1 MRISYSVE
9 TFARRTEAEQAARRF
24 NRVALPTEWADIMI
38 PKPGEAF
45 YRLRITEFQG
55 PDYVRA

>member
-1 MRISYSVE
+1 MRICYSVE
-9 TFARRTEAEQAARRF
+9 TFAKRAEAELAARRY
-24 NRVALPTEWADIMI
+24 NRLALPTEWADIMG
-38 PKPGEAF
+38 PKPGEPF